1 MITKEQENF
10 IRQFI
15 KKETF
20 NVEKIISYLNLHD
33 IVGDEIFEIAQKED
47 KYYGRLV
54 TSGYGYYPINTEI
67 FVRRVPF
74 YFYTPNYDKDKFGD
88 LSDIIRTIS
97 GRYSYRIV
105 DNKMLDDLY
114 TILEKMFYI
123 RGMSIPD
130 IMCYANKIGET
141 DNEGGFFFKWAHYL
155 DLCDKL
161 HIDNK
166 YPKNFLFETNKIL
179 EMAGE
184 NADIFD
190 TGYVGF
196 NEPYIRNGNEI
207 IVGGE
212 FPYDANNQVALQWIG
227 VWIENAAYVKLSNTY
242 GMASD
247 SKFLEKELHIGL
259 TPTTKIYLPYAT
271 DDEDEKVIWEPI
283 YFGPLVMDFDNNTL
297 KKFRERASLT
307 QQVVAD
313 SIGIQVRTYQKWEK
327 GDAKP
332 DGYNLIRLM
341 NFLDIDSVQD
351 FLKNTPIED
360 DSNYTKFRSRKK
372 YN

>member
-10 IRQFI
+10 IRKFI

-20 NVEKIISYLNLHD
+20 EIEKIISYLQLHD
-33 IVGDEIFEIAQKED
+33 IVGEEIFEIAQKED
-47 KYYGRLV
+47 NYYSRLV
-54 TSGYGYYPINTEI
+54 TRGYGYYPIKTEI
-67 FVRRVPF
+67 FVLRVPF
-74 YFYTPNYDKDKFGD
+74 YFYTPNYDKDEYGD
-88 LSDIIRTIS
+88 LSDIISSIYGNHTCKIKDKK
-97 GRYSYRIV
+97 V
-105 DNKMLDDLY
+105 LDELY
-114 TILEKMFYI
+114 EALEKMFYI
-123 RGMSIPD
+123 RGMSISD
-130 IMCYANKIGET
+130 IMSYAHKIGQT
-141 DNEGGFFFKWAHYL
+141 DYENGFFFRWTHYL

-166 YPKNFLFETNKIL
+166 YPINFLFETNKLL
-179 EMAGE
+179 ELAGE
-184 NADIFD
+184 NADIFEH
-190 TGYVGF
+190 GLVGF

-207 IVGGE
+207 TVGGE
-212 FPYDANNQVALQWIG
+212 FPYDENNQAALQWIG
-227 VWIENAAYVKLSNTY
+227 VWIENAKYIKLENAY
-242 GMASD
+242 GMTSD

-259 TPTTKIYLPYAT
+259 TPTTKIYLPYT
-271 DDEDEKVIWEPI
+271 TEDKVIWEPI
-283 YFGPLVMDFDNNTL
+283 YFGPLVMDFDNSTL
-297 KKFRERASLT
+297 KKFRERAGLT

-327 GDAKP
+327 GEAKP

-360 DSNYTKFRSRKK
+360 DNNYTKFRNRIK

>member
-1 MITKEQENF
+1 MITQEQENF

-15 KKETF
+15 KKDTF
-20 NVEKIISYLNLHD
+20 DIDKIVSYLKLHD
-33 IVGDEIFEIAQKED
+33 IVGEEIFQIAIRED
-47 KYYGRLV
+47 NNYGRLI
-54 TSGYGYYPINTEI
+54 TRGYGYYPIDTEI

-74 YFYTPNYDKDKFGD
+74 YFYTPNYNKDQFGD
-88 LSDIIRTIS
+88 LSDIIRTITS
-97 GRYSYRIV
+97 KYAYKIE
-105 DNKMLDDLY
+105 DNKVLEDLY
-114 TILEKMFYI
+114 TALEKMFYI
-123 RGMSIPD
+123 RGMSILD
-130 IMCYANKIGET
+130 IMSYAHKIGET
-141 DNEGGFFFKWAHYL
+141 DNEGGFFFRWAHYL

-179 EMAGE
+179 ELAGE

-190 TGYVGF
+190 TGYVGS

-212 FPYDANNQVALQWIG
+212 LPYDENNQAALQWIG
-227 VWIENAAYVKLSNTY
+227 VWIENAAYIEVDNAY
-242 GMASD
+242 GMTSD
-247 SKFLEKELHIGL
+247 PKFLEKELRIGL
-259 TPTTKIYLPYAT
+259 TPMTKIYLPYTT
-271 DDEDEKVIWEPI
+271 DDEKIIWDPI
-283 YFGPLVMDFDNNTL
+283 YFGPLVMDFDNSTL
-297 KKFRERASLT
+297 KKFRERAGLT
-307 QQVVAD
+307 QQLVAD

-327 GDAKP
+327 GEAKP

-341 NFLDIDSVQD
+341 NLLDIDSVQD

-360 DSNYTKFRSRKK
+360 DNNYTKFRNRKK

>member
-10 IRQFI
+10 IRQFV

-20 NVEKIISYLNLHD
+20 DTEKVISYLQLHD
-33 IVGDEIFEIAQKED
+33 IVGEEIFEIAQKEGN
-47 KYYGRLV
+47 YYGRLV
-54 TSGYGYYPINTEI
+54 TRGYGYYPINTEI

-88 LSDIIRTIS
+88 LSDIIRTID
-97 GRYSYRIV
+97 GIHSYRIE
-105 DNKMLDDLY
+105 DNKLLDDLY
-114 TILEKMFYI
+114 TALEKMFYI

-130 IMCYANKIGET
+130 IMNYAHKIGET
-141 DNEGGFFFKWAHYL
+141 DYDGGFFFKWAHYL

-166 YPKNFLFETNKIL
+166 YPKNFLFETNKVL
-179 EMAGE
+179 ELAGE

-212 FPYDANNQVALQWIG
+212 LPYDENNQAALQWIG
-227 VWIENAAYVKLSNTY
+227 VWIENAAYVKVCNAY
-242 GMASD
+242 GMTSD
-247 SKFLEKELHIGL
+247 PKFLEKELHIGL
-259 TPTTKIYLPYAT
+259 TPMTKIYLPYMT
-271 DDEDEKVIWEPI
+271 DDGKVNWDPI
-283 YFGPLVMDFDNNTL
+283 YFGPLVMDFDNSTL
-297 KKFRERASLT
+297 KKYRKRAELT
-307 QQVVAD
+307 QQNVAD
-313 SIGIQVRTYQKWEK
+313 SIGVQLRTYQKWEK
-327 GDAKP
+327 GEVKP

-341 NFLDIDSVQD
+341 NYLNIESVQD
-351 FLKNTPIED
+351 FLKNTSIID
-360 DSNYTKFRSRKK
+360 DVNYTKFRRRKQ